1 MLILEKTLIRILTRI
16 PTQILTQITLIS
28 SVLLSSQAAA
38 FVDLN
43 DSTPEVR
50 ENMLPEQLIMVDG
63 NDISPCTLQDSR
75 QQYLYDQ
82 ANALI
87 HFQPGD
93 LNFYSK
99 QVETAYTKKVPE
111 CNTDDAKIDTH
122 STYSRQ
128 VLSMVNGATITSQD
142 YQFAD
147 LEVTTSGTVLFEEHK
162 VPKMYLSAKNKEG
175 YTKTDFGSADTLTV
189 TIDYSLIRAKML
201 LHGFTARAYFV
212 VQLDNQG
219 FYQYTAK
226 GAFIPYTGMDS
237 LQAFTECLND
247 ENFNQPWQPLKD
259 FDLSDFAKTHQ
270 SLAIYAGFAYCDGSF
285 PLTPEHDNVIFVN
298 QPLVISLH
306 ETDLSKAPEV
316 NTVYYNSR
324 KNRIWY
330 TETLVDGVRH
340 GPVTFYNY
348 YDGQPN
354 YSTEYNYGTQINVE
368 TEIGSSGSKKVTY
381 YNEEG
386 HKIKYEYYDSKG
398 RKSRH
403 KEYVRFEGI
412 DVLHGEIIYYY
423 YEGDSTEPYET
434 NIYTY
439 EYGKR
444 ISEVIL

>member
-1 MLILEKTLIRILTRI
+1 MLILEKKLNRMFTQMTVIGSLLLAI
-16 PTQILTQITLIS
+16 PVYAL
-28 SVLLSSQAAA
+28 A
-38 FVDLN
+38 VDIADIGY
-43 DSTPEVR
+43 DSTSEVR

-63 NDISPCTLQDSR
+63 NDISPCTMQFVKG
-75 QQYLYDQ
+75 QYLYDQ

-87 HFQPGD
+87 HYRPGD
-93 LNFYSK
+93 LNPYGK
-99 QVETAYTKKVPE
+99 LVETTYTKKVPE
-111 CNTDDAKIDTH
+111 CKYDEAKIDTH
-122 STYSRQ
+122 SVYSRQ
-128 VLSMVNGATITSQD
+128 TLSMVNGATITSQD

-147 LEVTTSGTVLFEEHK
+147 LEITTSGTVLYEEDK
-162 VPKMYLSAKNKEG
+162 IPQMYLSAKNKEG
-175 YTKTDFGSADTLTV
+175 YTKTEFGSADTLTV
-189 TIDYSLIRAKML
+189 SVYYNLLRAKML
-201 LHGFTARAYFV
+201 LHSFTARAYFV

-219 FYQYTAK
+219 FYQYTAA
-226 GAFIPYTGMDS
+226 GEFIPYTGMDS

-285 PLTPEHDNVIFVN
+285 PLTPEHNNVIFVN

-368 TEIGSSGSKKVTY
+368 TLIYSFGGKDVTY

-386 HKIKYEYYDSKG
+386 HKIKFEYYDSKG
-398 RKSRH
+398 RLLDVDNYIRH
-403 KEYVRFEGI
+403 EGI
-412 DVLHGEIIYYY
+412 DVLHGEVIYYY

-434 NIYTY
+434 YIYTY
-439 EYGKR
+439 EYGQRVSK
-444 ISEVIL
+444 VIL